1 MNGKKAKRLRLKGKQ
16 ILVDW
21 LRSIIP
27 DEEDAKQINVNNLEE
42 YLSEQTHV
50 YLNRKFMLSA
60 YSLKWI
66 YKRVKRNPDI
76 TFEQLQKDL
85 DREQRAFAVMQNN
98 IYDL

>member
-1 MNGKKAKRLRLKGKQ
+1 VNGRRSKQYRNTGKQ

-27 DEEDAKQINVNNLEE
+27 DKKEASKINVKNIEE
-42 YLSEQTHV
+42 FLSEQTHV
-50 YLNRKFMLSA
+50 LMNRKFLLSA

-66 YKRVKRNPDI
+66 YKRVKRNPKL

-85 DREQRAFAVMQNN
+85 KQEQKPEQG
-98 IYDL
+98 ISYTL

>member
-1 MNGKKAKRLRLKGKQ
+1 MNGRNSKQYRKTGKQ

-27 DEEDAKQINVNNLEE
+27 DEKESSKITVKNIEE
-42 YLSEQTHV
+42 FLSEQTHV
-50 YLNRKFMLSA
+50 LMNRKFLLSA

-66 YKRVKRNPDI
+66 YKRVKRNPQL

-85 DREQRAFAVMQNN
+85 EQEQKPEQGISYN
-98 IYDL
+98 L

>member
-1 MNGKKAKRLRLKGKQ
+1 MNGRKSKLYRKTGKQ

-27 DEEDAKQINVNNLEE
+27 DEKESSKITVKNIEE
-42 YLSEQTHV
+42 FLSEQTHV
-50 YLNRKFMLSA
+50 LMNRKFLLSA

-66 YKRVKRNPDI
+66 YKRVKRNPQL

-85 DREQRAFAVMQNN
+85 EQEQKPEQGISYN
-98 IYDL
+98 L